1 MPSHYGVTFKIGLL
15 GPTRVGKT
23 SLVTALL
30 AQSEILLAGSGVTMT
45 TVDSATEAKIAQNQ
59 EALEGDLLARE
70 FRSASLSSTV
80 EPFTFNLKLDPGVPN
95 AEIYMELLDFPG
107 GWLDPRYRPPELAAD
122 WEVCKKFIKE
132 STVLLI
138 PVDAALLM
146 ESVLAPHK
154 QAVPRLLN
162 TRAVKEVARDWAI
175 ERNRQPKE
183 PALVVFCPV
192 KCESYFT
199 DNGGI
204 RDLSLRLYQQFRET
218 YGGVIEAVKLNAPA
232 ARLMYAPIDTIGC
245 VEIVRAEWPLDEKG
259 DQDFRAEYRIRLD
272 RRVSRAG
279 VDDVLQALCR
289 LLVEARKVAE
299 IQQGN
304 ARDQSVQQSRE
315 YAERH
320 EGFLR
325 NMMLWVTRERQARQQ
340 AVATRTKEADEV
352 WRRVSALDE
361 VLQKIASAPFGKRV
375 QERL

>member
-1 MPSHYGVTFKIGLL
+1 MLNHDDVTFKIGLL

-80 EPFTFNLKLDPGVPN
+80 EPFHFNLKLDPGVPD
-95 AEIYMELLDFPG
+95 AEIYMDLLDFPG
-107 GWLDPRYRPPELAAD
+107 GWLDPRYRPTEFEAD
-122 WEVCKKFIKE
+122 WEGCKKFIKE
-132 STVLLI
+132 STVLLV

-146 ESVLAPHK
+146 ESVLAKHK
-154 QAVPRLLN
+154 QEVPRLLN
-162 TRAVKEVARDWAI
+162 TRAVREVARDWAN
-175 ERNRQPKE
+175 ERNRRPFE

-199 DNGGI
+199 DNGGT
-204 RDLSLRLYQQFRET
+204 RDLSIRLYQQFKET
-218 YGGVIEAVKLNAPA
+218 YADVVDTVKRHAPA

-245 VEIVRAEWPLDEKG
+245 VEIVRADW
-259 DQDFRAEYRIRLD
+259 QDDKSGKPDFHAEYRIRLN
-272 RRVSRAG
+272 RKVSREGA
-279 VDDVLQALCR
+279 DDVLRALCR

-299 IQQGN
+299 VQAGSAI
-304 ARDQSVQQSRE
+304 DQDVQQSRA

-325 NMMLWVTRERQARQQ
+325 NMMLWVTRERQTRQQ
-340 AVATRTKEADEV
+340 LVLARTRDADEV
-352 WRRVSALDE
+352 WRRVNALDE
-361 VLQKIASAPFGKRV
+361 VIQKTASAPYGKRV